1 MAAAVA
7 VLGSLGAIGLVMAP
21 LKADAGR
28 NYRAALRWGIA
39 GAIGLGFA
47 ITIFALA
54 DVSGTVWFI
63 PAGVLVVA
71 VGLIALAG

>member
-39 GAIGLGFA
+39 GVIGLGFA
-47 ITIFALA
+47 IAIFALA

-63 PAGVLVVA
+63 PAGVVA